1 MTSFDGISSV
11 SDIFQHAKQL
21 GHQSLGIIE
30 RFNVQSIPEIVEE
43 AKKTKIKP
51 IFGCEFEIIPKK
63 TNLVINPCKNKLI
76 NSATYIIFDIETT
89 GLNNEFDEL
98 IEFGAVKYKDG
109 TIVDQIDFFCKPNKL
124 LTPKIINLTH
134 ITNEM
139 VANGCSQKE
148 AIIKIREWIKD
159 DILIAHNGI
168 SFDFAFLN
176 KICEKNNLPIFS
188 NCLIDT
194 MQISRAINETLDSH
208 RLQKVT
214 RKYKID
220 YNELEAHRANK
231 DSQYLLYV

>member
-1 MTSFDGISSV
+1 M
-11 SDIFQHAKQL
+11 
-21 GHQSLGIIE
+21 
-30 RFNVQSIPEIVEE
+30 
-43 AKKTKIKP
+43 
-51 IFGCEFEIIPKK
+51 
-63 TNLVINPCKNKLI
+63 
-76 NSATYIIFDIETT
+76 
-89 GLNNEFDEL
+89 
-98 IEFGAVKYKDG
+98 
-109 TIVDQIDFFCKPNKL
+109 
-124 LTPKIINLTH
+124 
-134 ITNEM
+134 
-139 VANGCSQKE
+139 
-148 AIIKIREWIKD
+148 KD

-220 YNELEAHRANK
+220 YNELEAHRASK